1 MPGRSEVPPH
11 PLPLGFGVQTQEVE
25 VPGVEGPIAG
35 RGHDVD
41 YTAVSPSFFQT
52 MDIEIVAGRVFDET
66 HVEGA
71 PEVMVVSRA
80 FQDRFFPEGA
90 VGQSVTVGSASRL
103 IVAVAEDTKVRTIGE
118 APRPRMYSSTLQG
131 YRDGLQVVIRGT
143 GSSGDLLQRA
153 KAIALDIHPRLVLF
167 DQRTMEEHLAVH
179 LFPPR
184 MAALLLSVFGGLA
197 LLLAAIGIWGIVSH
211 AVARRTRE
219 VGIRLSMGATGRDV
233 IGMLVGGGMRI
244 VGVGIVIG
252 LALSAGAGI
261 LVGGFLYG
269 VGSFDPVAFIGIP
282 VLLGAVALVAS
293 WIPARRAAGVDPV
306 RALRSE

>member
-1 MPGRSEVPPH
+1 
-11 PLPLGFGVQTQEVE
+11 
-25 VPGVEGPIAG
+25 
-35 RGHDVD
+35 
-41 YTAVSPSFFQT
+41 
-52 MDIEIVAGRVFDET
+52 
-66 HVEGA
+66 
-71 PEVMVVSRA
+71 
-80 FQDRFFPEGA
+80 
-90 VGQSVTVGSASRL
+90 
-103 IVAVAEDTKVRTIGE
+103 
-118 APRPRMYSSTLQG
+118 
-131 YRDGLQVVIRGT
+131 VIRGT